1 MDSSAAERAT
11 SLAIDE
17 GFTDQIHFEVMDYG
31 AAVRLTRRVGRTR
44 PAGLLCD
51 ESCVVAAV
59 LDAEPNDL
67 AVLLREVEAWI
78 EEESLGGIRFLLDN
92 RIYVLA
98 APVAD
103 SSTFWRVPI
112 EEVDE
117 SPRAA

>member
-31 AAVRLTRRVGRTR
+31 AAVRLTQRVGRTR
-44 PAGLLCD
+44 SAGLLCD

-67 AVLLREVEAWI
+67 AVLLRDVEAWI
-78 EEESLGGIRFLLDN
+78 EEESLGAIRFLLDN

-98 APVAD
+98 ARIAD
-103 SSTFWRVPI
+103 SSPFRPVPI